1 MTRKTLFISFFVI
14 VIAALTALTAWRITA
29 KPNGEA
35 KGPRP
40 DQPLVVE
47 LAAARVQPMPV
58 SLQALGQVQSE
69 HSVQIRPQIN
79 GMLQEVYFTEG
90 QTVAKGQ
97 RLFRLD
103 SAPYETALA
112 GVRAAWQAADAQVRR
127 LEPLAGKEYVTTQ
140 EYENARAAA
149 GQLRAQL
156 NEAEINLAYSEIRA
170 PIAGR
175 TGSLSV
181 KAGNLVT
188 TNDATPLV
196 VINQMQPILVQYNI
210 PQQSLPELQRYQK
223 QHAIR
228 VFVTREDGG
237 GELGE
242 GELVFV
248 DNAVNT
254 DTGTVTLKA
263 RVRNKDEQLWPG
275 QYVGVRTQLTLQ
287 DDAIVVPQTA
297 LRTGQDGN
305 YVYVVVE
312 GAAVIRPVQ
321 VDRQVKD
328 LAVIANGLTEGETV
342 VTRAPRNLR
351 PGSKVTTAQ
360 AAAQA
365 AAPPR
370 DAP

>member
-14 VIAALTALTAWRITA
+14 VIVALTALTAWRITA

-35 KGPRP
+35 RGPRS

-47 LAAARVQPMPV
+47 LAAARIQPMPV

-79 GMLQEVYFTEG
+79 GMLEEVYFTEG
-90 QTVAKGQ
+90 QTVTKGQ

-103 SAPYETALA
+103 RSPYETALVGA
-112 GVRAAWQAADAQVRR
+112 RTAWQAADAQVQR

-149 GQLRAQL
+149 GQLRALLQQ
-156 NEAEINLAYSEIRA
+156 AEINLAYTDIRA
-170 PIAGR
+170 PITGR

-188 TNDATPLV
+188 TNDVTPLV

-210 PQQSLPELQRYQK
+210 PQQQLPELQRYQK
-223 QHAIR
+223 QRAIR
-228 VFVTREDGG
+228 VFITREDGG

-263 RVRNKDEQLWPG
+263 RLRNEREQLWPG
-275 QYVGVRTQLTLQ
+275 QYVGVRTQLTMEN
-287 DDAIVVPQTA
+287 DAIVVPQTA
-297 LRTGQDGN
+297 LQTGQEGN
-305 YVYVVVE
+305 FVYVVQQGKATV
-312 GAAVIRPVQ
+312 RPVK
-321 VDRQVKD
+321 VDRQVND
-328 LAVIANGLTEGETV
+328 LAVIADGLKADEIV
-342 VTRAPRNLR
+342 VARAPRNLR
-351 PGSKVTTAQ
+351 PGAMLSSAAD
-360 AAAQA
+360 AAAKTTGRG
-365 AAPPR
+365 AP
-370 DAP
+370 